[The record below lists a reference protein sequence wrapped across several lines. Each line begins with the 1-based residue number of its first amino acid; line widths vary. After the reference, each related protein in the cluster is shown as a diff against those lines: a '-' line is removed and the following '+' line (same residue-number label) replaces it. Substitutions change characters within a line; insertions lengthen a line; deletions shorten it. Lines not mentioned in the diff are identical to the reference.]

1 MTCRLKPAL
10 NARPVVCT
18 CPGWGRSVIGPWG
31 TRSGPLSLLPTLRC
45 CWMPEAPELRS
56 PRIREGRPQP
66 GLSQSLSGDP
76 ERGLCSRME
85 LGPLLHLLSISP
97 GTGKLCDP
105 SLLSSQP
112 GRGLLPEPWGEPA
125 RGRSRL
131 WRTQEEPGQPRI
143 YRAGGKEEHVC

>member
-105 SLLSSQP
+105 SPFTQIIFLMACPLPLWSSFSELSEM
-112 GRGLLPEPWGEPA
+112 LPP
-125 RGRSRL
+125 RL
-131 WRTQEEPGQPRI
+131 
-143 YRAGGKEEHVC
+143 